1 MVMNGSTIANVHGLE
16 ESLRTASKN
25 EGQSHNEVKSHGD
38 SSMTWKANSNC
49 TMTKIETVN
58 PALY

>member
-1 MVMNGSTIANVHGLE
+1 MCTDWKEVYAQLAKM
-16 ESLRTASKN
+16 
-25 EGQSHNEVKSHGD
+25 SHPEVKSQGD
-38 SSMTWKANSNC
+38 SSMTWKANSNS